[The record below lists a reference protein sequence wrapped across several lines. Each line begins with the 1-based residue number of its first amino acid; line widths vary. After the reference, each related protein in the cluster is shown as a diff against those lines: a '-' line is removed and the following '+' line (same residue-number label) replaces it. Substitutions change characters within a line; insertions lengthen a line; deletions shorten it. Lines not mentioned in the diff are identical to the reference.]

1 MISILILFSMFRAL
15 MGLTNIISY
24 NGSILALLIVALIAI
39 VALAIFK
46 FLIPVIIAGIIIVVL
61 LILIFGGIPFPVHM
75 LDYGF
80 LKN

>member
-1 MISILILFSMFRAL
+1 MISTLILFSMFQSI

-24 NGSILALLIVALIAI
+24 SGSILVLLIVALMAI
-39 VALAIFK
+39 VVLAILR

-75 LDYGF
+75 LEH
-80 LKN
+80 

>member
-1 MISILILFSMFRAL
+1 MISALILFSMFQPL
-15 MGLTNIISY
+15 IGLTNIISY
-24 NGSILALLIVALIAI
+24 NGSILALLIVALIVI
-39 VALAIFK
+39 VALAILR
-46 FLIPVIIAGIIIVVL
+46 FLIPVIIAGIIILAL